1 MLPQEAGDMAGKGG
15 RAQQTKPESRGGTA
29 FPPRNK
35 EDGWKGGEQGS
46 KLGNICNNSGEK

>member
-1 MLPQEAGDMAGKGG
+1 MFPQEAGDMAGKGG
-15 RAQQTKPESRGGTA
+15 RGQQTKPESRGGTA